1 MCAPDNQ
8 KSSPWDQRLDRKR
21 KYREVSLYI
30 FLECVRHLQYTV
42 TVTNTLFNALQKGK
56 AGMDTLIELY
66 DERAIEN
73 VLAADMFRPQR
84 IVYLCPTEVARSRE
98 QQERIADFFRHRG
111 WDPELI
117 FLEASLYK
125 VDRILRQL
133 LAVSGKYP
141 DCAMDVTGG
150 SDAELFAAGLF
161 AAKTDVRVFTY
172 SRKKN
177 RFYNISGAEFADD
190 LPCSISYSVKEF
202 FLMAGGTLLP
212 GRVDNGVLQEY
223 LEDMDPFFHCFLRH
237 RRDWTNIITYM
248 QRVSPCEYGQVPPME
263 IRGNYTVKGERGGRI
278 SAKEEAL
285 EDFRRIGFI
294 HDLQIVSGESV
305 SFRFRDQYTRAW
317 LRDVGSVLELY
328 VYKACLD
335 TGIFHDIISSA
346 VVRWNE
352 VLGHAS
358 VINEIDV
365 MATRGVTP
373 LFISC
378 KVSDVKTEA
387 LNELAILRDRFGGK
401 GAKAAIV
408 STGRCNAAS
417 RHRAAQLG
425 IAVIDRDELET
436 GKLVYRLKVIMK
448 VEDGDPE
455 AAERVSYDP

>member
-1 MCAPDNQ
+1 MN
-8 KSSPWDQRLDRKR
+8 
-21 KYREVSLYI
+21 
-30 FLECVRHLQYTV
+30 
-42 TVTNTLFNALQKGK
+42 
-56 AGMDTLIELY
+56 TLIELY

-84 IVYLCPTEVARSRE
+84 IIFLCPTEVAQNRQRQE
-98 QQERIADFFRHRG
+98 QIGDFFRHRG

-117 FLEASLYK
+117 FVETSLYK
-125 VDRILRQL
+125 ADRILRQL
-133 LAVSGKYP
+133 LSINEKYP
-141 DCAMDVTGG
+141 DCALDITGG
-150 SDAELFAAGLF
+150 SDAELFAAGMF
-161 AAKTDVRVFTY
+161 ASKVNVSVFTY

-190 LPCSISYSVKEF
+190 LPCDILYSVEDF

-212 GRVDNGVLQEY
+212 GRVDNGTLRKY
-223 LEDMDPFFHCFLRH
+223 LKDIDPFFTCFLEH
-237 RRDWTNIITYM
+237 RRDWTDTITYM
-248 QRVSPCEYGQVPPME
+248 QRISPAEYGQVPPMYVHGKY
-263 IRGNYTVKGERGGRI
+263 IVKGERGGRI
-278 SAKEEAL
+278 SANEEAL
-285 EDFRRIGFI
+285 RAFEDIGFL
-294 HDLQIVSGESV
+294 HDLNIVSGDSV
-305 SFRFRDQYTRAW
+305 FFRFRDENTRAW

-335 TGIFHDIISSA
+335 ANIFNDIISSA
-346 VVRWNE
+346 VVRWDE

-365 MATRGVTP
+365 MATRGVVP

-378 KVSDVKTEA
+378 KVSDIKTEA

-425 IAVIDRDELET
+425 IAVIDRDELEN
-436 GKLVYRLKVIMK
+436 GQLVHRLKVIMK
-448 VEDGDPE
+448 VEDT
-455 AAERVSYDP
+455 